1 MVPLVVHIAADLP
14 QFLQRRELAAFEQR
28 LARKGY
34 AYGVDL
40 RRAAWIASSM
50 LGDPLMRSVD
60 RRWSEMVQ
68 GLDADCLQPPRVAPP
83 TPLLEELADLVQLLR
98 APLPNVRLLRPETAE
113 AWPAVTPL
121 STTKG
126 GIHWLIFDLAR
137 VQAMSPERRTFVLAS
152 ALAHL
157 QCDHGVIFSAYLMR
171 HRGTPLRMVESMMK
185 PWSKIAMFSADRA
198 GLVAARSLE
207 AATAAIEDD
216 TAAAWMPPKPPARD
230 RIEALEDFNRSQIMV
245 RRRVLSDPDGGGWTM
260 ASPGPEDEGSSLGR
274 RLQNLLLRGPRLR
287 AKPAATEPEGDSPE
301 QAAPSKEADAEAKP
315 DAKAEGETSESTAP
329 PPAPEPAPL
338 DPELAAVLQRELA
351 SAWTLARCDAR
362 LTKRLKLL

>member
-1 MVPLVVHIAADLP
+1 MVHIAADLP

-60 RRWSEMVQ
+60 RRWSELVH
-68 GLDADCLQPPRVAPP
+68 GLDTECLKPPRVAPP

-98 APLPNVRLLRPETAE
+98 APLPNVRLLRPEVAS

-126 GIHWLIFDLAR
+126 GIHWLVLDLDR
-137 VQAMSPERRTFVLAS
+137 VQTMDAPQRTFVLAS

-171 HRGTPLRMVESMMK
+171 HRGTPLRMVEGMMK

-198 GLVAARSLE
+198 GLVATQSLE
-207 AATAAIEDD
+207 VATAAIQEDEP
-216 TAAAWMPPKPPARD
+216 ASWMPSRPAARD
-230 RIEALEDFNRSQIMV
+230 RIAALEDFNRSQLMV

-260 ASPGPEDEGSSLGR
+260 ASPGPDEEGNSLSR
-274 RLQNLLLRGPRLR
+274 RLQGWLLRGPRLR
-287 AKPAATEPEGDSPE
+287 AKPAEEPAPE
-301 QAAPSKEADAEAKP
+301 QEPTAPDKDTPST
-315 DAKAEGETSESTAP
+315 DAKAEGEASETKAP
-329 PPAPEPAPL
+329 PPPPSPPPL
-338 DPELAAVLQRELA
+338 DPELAAALQRELA
-351 SAWTLARCDAR
+351 SAWSLARCDAR
-362 LTKRLKLL
+362 LTRRLKLL